1 MVATR
6 RGVRVSSPAKT
17 NSEQPPDVQATP
29 FTGRRTRNAARQG
42 ESPQRHARVL
52 LSKLESE
59 EGHPASPLN
68 STKKRCT
75 RASRL
80 HSPEQPST
88 PVGSIHEAD
97 MSDLESCCSAASEPE
112 PPLTRIRRRTRQPR
126 AGSQADDETSEVE
139 SCSSSVSV
147 TKPGCGSR
155 RSTRKK
161 AAPESSDKSQAEAGD
176 VEADV
181 APESEPCGSVMSGSQ
196 RVTRSQ
202 RKSVRTRSTAK
213 PQTEDSEIS
222 EAESCASS
230 ALRRRSRRQIKPIP
244 MRLDELSESSQSS
257 AQTGRRTRVT
267 RGKTGAILNASE
279 PPSCDSEGFESG
291 SAYSLTTGRRTR
303 SSSAAPKAVDSDS
316 EVRDVH
322 SPVGSPSSIRGRGTP
337 CSSRTGSGTSSR
349 GASRRSAKDCAVVEE
364 NAGESAEEDNSLND
378 SKLES
383 TVIAEDADCTLLE
396 ECETQA
402 SEEMEG
408 ICITGLASSDADTQK
423 LDSEITEV
431 SEKISQVGPSEEA
444 LGEPAVTGK
453 DQQEEPSAEN
463 NDEDASE
470 MEVMQETIP
479 PSELPGPCPSVT
491 VTICEKA
498 SEEKQ
503 EAADPSQADKPL
515 DEDVELQLD
524 AGEKM
529 EVCSLKMEVQQVAD
543 TAAVQAEPIQ
553 VTLRQ
558 QHKVTVDSDP
568 EQQPKDVVVQ
578 NRKIISL
585 LDSSDEE
592 DSDEEEREASDEEDL
607 KNGVEEGGEPS
618 DRSEA
623 AGASVQGLFMIDPRP
638 GQDADELYYREGQEE
653 EALNERAEEEK
664 EEEEDEEFVD
674 EDDDEDAKVLFSSRN
689 SHLKELSSRI
699 DPGIRVKELGGL
711 YISFDGSKSKPVSS
725 SLKKLKEKKIQ
736 DEAMK
741 KSVIGPDFE
750 KKDAVPPYSE
760 SKQALKLKHRAER
773 EKTTG
778 DGWFNMKAP
787 EISQE
792 LKEDLHVLKMRGSL
806 DPKRFY
812 KKNDRDGFPKY
823 FQVGTV
829 VDSPVDFYH
838 SRIPKKERK
847 RTMVEELLADANF
860 RHQNKKRYQHIMT
873 EKAAQG
879 AGRRN
884 KKKNQFQ
891 KKKNLKT

>member
-1 MVATR
+1 M
-6 RGVRVSSPAKT
+6 SLENKT
-17 NSEQPPDVQATP
+17 FGATP
-29 FTGRRTRNAARQG
+29 FTGRRTRNAARQE
-42 ESPQRHARVL
+42 ESSQQHAHV
-52 LSKLESE
+52 EIQ
-59 EGHPASPLN
+59 HPASPLN

-88 PVGSIHEAD
+88 PVSSIHEAD
-97 MSDLESCCSAASEPE
+97 MSDLESCCSAVSEPE
-112 PPLTRIRRRTRQPR
+112 PPLTRTRRRTRQPR
-126 AGSQADDETSEVE
+126 AGSQADDEISEVE
-139 SCSSSVSV
+139 SCSSAISA
-147 TKPGCGSR
+147 TKPGCSSR

-161 AAPESSDKSQAEAGD
+161 AAPESSDKAQAEEGGAE
-176 VEADV
+176 VDV
-181 APESEPCGSVMSGSQ
+181 APESEPCSSGSQ

-202 RKSVRTRSTAK
+202 RKIVRTRSSAK
-213 PQTEDSEIS
+213 QQTEDSELS
-222 EAESCASS
+222 EAESCTSS
-230 ALRRRSRRQIKPIP
+230 ASRRRSRRQIRPIP
-244 MRLDELSESSQSS
+244 MRLDELSESSQSP
-257 AQTGRRTRVT
+257 AQTGRRTRAA
-267 RGKTGAILNASE
+267 RGKARAILDVNE

-291 SAYSLTTGRRTR
+291 STYSLTTCRRTR

-316 EVRDVH
+316 EVMDVH
-322 SPVGSPSSIRGRGTP
+322 SPVGSPSSTRGRGTP
-337 CSSRTGSGTSSR
+337 SSSRTGSGTSSR
-349 GASRRSAKDCAVVEE
+349 GAPASRRSAKDCTVVEE
-364 NAGESAEEDNSLND
+364 NTGESAEEDKSLND
-378 SKLES
+378 SKLEN
-383 TVIAEDADCTLLE
+383 TVIAVDADCTLLE
-396 ECETQA
+396 EHETQA
-402 SEEMEG
+402 SEEQEG
-408 ICITGLASSDADTQK
+408 NTGLASSDAGTQK
-423 LDSEITEV
+423 LESEMTDIAE
-431 SEKISQVGPSEEA
+431 EISQVDPSEKA
-444 LGEPAVTGK
+444 LSEPAVTGK

-463 NDEDASE
+463 NDEDTSE

-479 PSELPGPCPSVT
+479 PSEPSGPCPSVT

-503 EAADPSQADKPL
+503 EAADLSQADKPL
-515 DEDVELQLD
+515 DADVEIQLD

-529 EVCSLKMEVQQVAD
+529 EVGSSKMNVEQVAD
-543 TAAVQAEPIQ
+543 TGAVQTEPIQ
-553 VTLRQ
+553 VTSRQ

-568 EQQPKDVVVQ
+568 EQQSKDVVVQ
-578 NRKIISL
+578 SRKIISL
-585 LDSSDEE
+585 LDSSDDEE
-592 DSDEEEREASDEEDL
+592 DFDEEEREVSDEEDFEH
-607 KNGVEEGGEPS
+607 GVEEGGEPS
-618 DRSEA
+618 NRSEA

-638 GQDADELYYREGQEE
+638 GQDADQLYYREGQEE
-653 EALNERAEEEK
+653 EEEAPNKRAEEE

-674 EDDDEDAKVLFSSRN
+674 EDGDDDDDDEDAKVLFSSRN

-725 SLKKLKEKKIQ
+725 SVKKLKEKKIQ
-736 DEAMK
+736 EEAMK

-760 SKQALKLKHRAER
+760 SKQALKLKHKAER

-787 EISQE
+787 EITQE
-792 LKEDLHVLKMRGSL
+792 LKEDLHVLKMRRSL

-838 SRIPKKERK
+838 SRVPKKERK
-847 RTMVEELLADANF
+847 RTMVEELLADADF

-884 KKKNQFQ
+884 KKKKNKFQ
-891 KKKNLKT
+891 MKKNLKT